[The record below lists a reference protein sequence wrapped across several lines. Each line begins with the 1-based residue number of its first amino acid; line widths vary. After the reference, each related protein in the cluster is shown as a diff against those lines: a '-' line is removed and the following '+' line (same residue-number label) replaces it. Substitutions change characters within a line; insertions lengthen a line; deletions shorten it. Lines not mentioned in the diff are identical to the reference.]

1 MGDNSRSLVENLFV
15 PDSQC
20 WLLILVWEV
29 ADVTSVVECEYYW
42 FYAGC
47 LGACGM
53 GVRLRVRTRM
63 LLVLPLCCADMWQ
76 L

>member
-29 ADVTSVVECEYYW
+29 ADVTYIC
-42 FYAGC
+42 C
-47 LGACGM
+47 
-53 GVRLRVRTRM
+53 RVR
-63 LLVLPLCCADMWQ
+63 VLWVLCRVPGCVRHGCEAARAHKNAAGVAFV
-76 L
+76 LC